1 VCQAKGQQASGQAS
15 DESQEGLL
23 IMGTPRLDYSFA
35 GLREE
40 RELAAA
46 EKMTVGGAVWRK
58 VEPDHETGMVGD
70 VKPIPAKPAAKPGK
84 KGY

>member
-1 VCQAKGQQASGQAS
+1 
-15 DESQEGLL
+15 
-23 IMGTPRLDYSFA
+23 MGAPRLDYSWA

-40 RELAAA
+40 RELAAD

-58 VEPDHETGMVGD
+58 VEPDHARGMVGD
-70 VKPIPAKPAAKPGK
+70 VKPLPAKPAGKPAMKPK

>member
-1 VCQAKGQQASGQAS
+1 
-15 DESQEGLL
+15 
-23 IMGTPRLDYSFA
+23 MGAPRLDYSFA

-58 VEPDHETGMVGD
+58 IKPEHGIGMVGD
-70 VKPIPAKPAAKPGK
+70 VKPLPAKPSAKPK

>member
-1 VCQAKGQQASGQAS
+1 VCQAKGQQASDEAS

-23 IMGTPRLDYSFA
+23 NMGTPRLDYSFA

-46 EKMTVGGAVWRK
+46 EKTAASGAVSRK
-58 VEPDHETGMVGD
+58 VEPDYEKRT
-70 VKPIPAKPAAKPGK
+70 VKPAPTGKPK

>member
-1 VCQAKGQQASGQAS
+1 
-15 DESQEGLL
+15 
-23 IMGTPRLDYSFA
+23 MGAPRLDYSFA

-46 EKMTVGGAVWRK
+46 EKTASSGDVWRK
-58 VEPDHETGMVGD
+58 VEPGHERGMVCD
-70 VKPIPAKPAAKPGK
+70 VEPLPAKPAGKPK

>member
-1 VCQAKGQQASGQAS
+1 MLRYGIETS
-15 DESQEGLL
+15 DEIEEGLL
-23 IMGTPRLDYSFA
+23 NMGIPSLNYSFA

-46 EKMTVGGAVWRK
+46 EKTAASVEVPRK
-58 VEPDHETGMVGD
+58 VEP
-70 VKPIPAKPAAKPGK
+70 VKSKPAMKPK

>member
-1 VCQAKGQQASGQAS
+1 MGFAK
-15 DESQEGLL
+15 LN
-23 IMGTPRLDYSFA
+23 YSFA

-46 EKMTVGGAVWRK
+46 EKMAASGDVWRTIK
-58 VEPDHETGMVGD
+58 PEHGIGMVGD
-70 VKPIPAKPAAKPGK
+70 VEPLPAKPAGKSK

>member
-1 VCQAKGQQASGQAS
+1 VHEAQGQASRQAS
-15 DESQEGLL
+15 DEARQEGIL
-23 IMGTPRLDYSFA
+23 IMGAPRLDYSFA

-46 EKMTVGGAVWRK
+46 PKQDVAVWRK
-58 VEPDHETGMVGD
+58 IKPEHGIGMVGD
-70 VKPIPAKPAAKPGK
+70 VKPLPAKPAGKPK